1 MIIHLSAMK
10 YIFVLLF
17 LFFNF
22 FSFSQDNW
30 TYLIGDDLSNWE
42 IKQGKADFQLIEGTI
57 VGTSQLKSASTY
69 LGTKNFYKD
78 FILEFEVNV
87 SSGLNSGVQ
96 FRSLKSSDTKKSVY
110 GYQLE
115 LEADKPER
123 GRLWTGGIYDQSRR
137 SIFLYPLSVNPIG
150 RSAFKPDEWNFIRIE
165 AIGNTVRT
173 WVNGIQCS
181 NLIDDT
187 STDGFI
193 ALQIHSIG
201 KKSLEGKQV
210 KWKNIRITT
219 NELNKHRYP
228 VEDYA
233 PEINN
238 VDNYLTEKQIDDG
251 WKFIFDGNTS
261 DGWFGA
267 KSDSFPTEGWR
278 INKGILTV
286 LSSDG
291 KESANGGD
299 IVTKDKYENFELE
312 LDFKITKGAN
322 SGIKYFVDLDLNKG
336 EGSAIGLEYQILD
349 NKFHPD
355 ASKKFKLMELEGEN
369 WIIKKEDVKK
379 NRGVASLYDLIEAK
393 KFNWKDV
400 SAGEWHR
407 AKIISNNGYI
417 EHWLDN
423 EKVLEYNRFS
433 QVFKALV
440 EYSKYSKWE
449 NFAQQKSGHILLQDH
464 GDEVSFKNIKI
475 REFNN
480 EK

>member
-1 MIIHLSAMK
+1 MK
-10 YIFVLLF
+10 YILLLSILFV
-17 LFFNF
+17 NF

-30 TYLIGDDLSNWE
+30 KYLIDDNLSNWE
-42 IKQGKADFQLIEGTI
+42 IKEGNADFTVKDGIIT
-57 VGTSQLKSASTY
+57 GTSILKSPSTY
-69 LGTKNFYKD
+69 LGTKINYKD

-96 FRSLKSSDTKKSVY
+96 FRSLKSDNSRNSVY

-123 GRLWTGGIYDQSRR
+123 NRLWSGGIYDQSRR
-137 SIFLYPLSVNPIG
+137 SIFLYPLSVNPIA
-150 RSAFKPDEWNFIRIE
+150 RSAFKPNEWNFVRIE
-165 AIGNTVRT
+165 AIGNSIRS
-173 WVNGIQCS
+173 WINGIQCS
-181 NLIDDT
+181 NLVDDT

-201 KKSLEGKQV
+201 KQSLEGKTV
-210 KWKNIRITT
+210 KWKNIRIST
-219 NELNKHRYP
+219 NEINNRYP

-233 PEINN
+233 QEINN
-238 VDNYLTEKQIDDG
+238 IDDFLTEKQKEDG

-261 DGWFGA
+261 KGWLGA
-267 KSDSFPTEGWR
+267 KSESFPEKGWK
-278 INKGILTV
+278 INDGVLTV
-286 LSSDG
+286 LPSDG
-291 KESANGGD
+291 RESENGGD
-299 IVTKDKYENFELE
+299 IITKVKYENFEFE
-312 LDFKITKGAN
+312 LDFRITKGAN
-322 SGIKYFVDLDLNKG
+322 SGIKYFVDLSINKD

-349 NKFHPD
+349 NKFHTD
-355 ASKKFKLMELEGEN
+355 ASKKFRFMELEGEK
-369 WIIKKEDVKK
+369 WEVKKEDVKK
-379 NRGVASLYDLIEAK
+379 NRGVASLYDLIEAE
-393 KFNWKDV
+393 KFNHKSV
-400 SAGEWHR
+400 SSGQWHR
-407 AKIISNNGYI
+407 AKIISNNGHI

-464 GDEVSFKNIKI
+464 GNEVSFKNIKI
-475 REFNN
+475 REFND

>member
-1 MIIHLSAMK
+1 MK
-10 YIFVLLF
+10 YILLLSILFV
-17 LFFNF
+17 NF

-30 TYLIGDDLSNWE
+30 NYLIDDNLSNWE
-42 IKQGKADFQLIEGTI
+42 IKEGNADFTVKDGIIT
-57 VGTSQLKSASTY
+57 GTSILKSPSTY
-69 LGTKNFYKD
+69 LGTKINYKD

-96 FRSLKSSDTKKSVY
+96 FRSLKSDNSRNSVY

-123 GRLWTGGIYDQSRR
+123 NRLWSGGIYDQSRR
-137 SIFLYPLSVNPIG
+137 SIFLYPLSVNPIA
-150 RSAFKPDEWNFIRIE
+150 RSAFKPNEWNFVRIE
-165 AIGNTVRT
+165 AIGNSIRS
-173 WVNGIQCS
+173 WINGIQCS
-181 NLIDDT
+181 NLVDDT

-201 KKSLEGKQV
+201 KQSLEGKTV
-210 KWKNIRITT
+210 KWKNIRISTHEI
-219 NELNKHRYP
+219 NNRYP

-233 PEINN
+233 QEINN
-238 VDNYLTEKQIDDG
+238 IDNFLTEKQKEDG

-261 DGWFGA
+261 KGWLGA
-267 KSDSFPTEGWR
+267 KSESFPEKGWK
-278 INKGILTV
+278 INDGVLTV
-286 LSSDG
+286 LPSDG
-291 KESANGGD
+291 RESENGGD
-299 IVTKDKYENFELE
+299 IITNVKYENFELE
-312 LDFKITKGAN
+312 LDFRITKGAN
-322 SGIKYFVDLDLNKG
+322 SGIKYFVDLSLNKD

-349 NKFHPD
+349 NKFHTD
-355 ASKKFKLMELEGEN
+355 ASKKFRVMELEGEK
-369 WIIKKEDVKK
+369 WELKKEDVKR
-379 NRGVASLYDLIEAK
+379 NRGVASLYDLIEAE
-393 KFNWKDV
+393 KFNHKSV
-400 SAGEWHR
+400 SSGQWHR
-407 AKIISNNGYI
+407 AKIISNNGHV

-464 GDEVSFKNIKI
+464 GNEVSFKNIKI
-475 REFNN
+475 REFND

>member
-1 MIIHLSAMK
+1 MK
-10 YIFVLLF
+10 YILLLSILFV
-17 LFFNF
+17 NF

-30 TYLIGDDLSNWE
+30 KYLIDDNLSNWE
-42 IKQGKADFQLIEGTI
+42 IKEGNADFTVKDGIIT
-57 VGTSQLKSASTY
+57 GTSILKSPSTY
-69 LGTKNFYKD
+69 LGTKINYKD

-96 FRSLKSSDTKKSVY
+96 FRSLKSDNSRNSVY

-123 GRLWTGGIYDQSRR
+123 NRLWSGGIYDQSRR
-137 SIFLYPLSVNPIG
+137 SIFLYPLSVNPIAK
-150 RSAFKPDEWNFIRIE
+150 SAFKPNEWNFVRIE
-165 AIGNTVRT
+165 AIGNSIRS
-173 WVNGIQCS
+173 WINGIQCS
-181 NLIDDT
+181 NLVDDT

-201 KKSLEGKQV
+201 KQSLEGKTV
-210 KWKNIRITT
+210 KWKNIRISTHEI
-219 NELNKHRYP
+219 NNRYP

-233 PEINN
+233 QEINN
-238 VDNYLTEKQIDDG
+238 IDNFLTEKQKEDG

-261 DGWFGA
+261 KGWLGA
-267 KSDSFPTEGWR
+267 KSESFPEKGWK
-278 INKGILTV
+278 INDGVLTV
-286 LSSDG
+286 LPSDG
-291 KESANGGD
+291 RESENGGD
-299 IVTKDKYENFELE
+299 IITKVKYENFEFE
-312 LDFKITKGAN
+312 LDFRITKGAN
-322 SGIKYFVDLDLNKG
+322 SGIKYFVDLSLNKD

-349 NKFHPD
+349 NKFHTD
-355 ASKKFKLMELEGEN
+355 ASKKFRVMELEGEK
-369 WIIKKEDVKK
+369 WEVKKEDVKK
-379 NRGVASLYDLIEAK
+379 NRGVASLYDLIEAE
-393 KFNWKDV
+393 KFNHKSV
-400 SAGEWHR
+400 SSGQWHR
-407 AKIISNNGYI
+407 AKIISNNGHI

-464 GDEVSFKNIKI
+464 GNEVSFKNIKI
-475 REFNN
+475 REFND

>member
-1 MIIHLSAMK
+1 MK
-10 YIFVLLF
+10 YILLLSILFV
-17 LFFNF
+17 NF

-30 TYLIGDDLSNWE
+30 NYLIDDNLSNWE
-42 IKQGKADFQLIEGTI
+42 IKEGNADFTVKDGIIT
-57 VGTSQLKSASTY
+57 GTSILKSPSTY
-69 LGTKNFYKD
+69 LGTKINYKD

-96 FRSLKSSDTKKSVY
+96 FRSLKSDNPRNSVY

-123 GRLWTGGIYDQSRR
+123 NRLWSGGIYDQSRR
-137 SIFLYPLSVNPIG
+137 SIFLYPLSVNPIA
-150 RSAFKPDEWNFIRIE
+150 RSAFKPNEWNFVRIE
-165 AIGNTVRT
+165 AIGNSIRS
-173 WVNGIQCS
+173 WINGIQCS
-181 NLIDDT
+181 NLVDDT

-201 KKSLEGKQV
+201 KQSLEGKTV
-210 KWKNIRITT
+210 KWKNIRISTHEI
-219 NELNKHRYP
+219 NNRYP

-233 PEINN
+233 QEINN
-238 VDNYLTEKQIDDG
+238 IDNFLTEKQKEDG

-261 DGWFGA
+261 KGWLGA
-267 KSDSFPTEGWR
+267 KSESFPEKGWK
-278 INKGILTV
+278 INDGVLTV
-286 LSSDG
+286 LPSDG
-291 KESANGGD
+291 RESENGGD
-299 IVTKDKYENFELE
+299 IITKVKYENFEFE
-312 LDFKITKGAN
+312 LDFRITKGAN
-322 SGIKYFVDLDLNKG
+322 SGIKYFVDLSLNKD

-349 NKFHPD
+349 NKFHTD
-355 ASKKFKLMELEGEN
+355 ASKKFRVMELEGEK
-369 WIIKKEDVKK
+369 WEVKKEDVKK
-379 NRGVASLYDLIEAK
+379 NRGVASLYDLIEAE
-393 KFNWKDV
+393 KFNHKSV
-400 SAGEWHR
+400 SSGQWHR
-407 AKIISNNGYI
+407 AKIISNNGHI

-464 GDEVSFKNIKI
+464 GNEVSFKNIKI
-475 REFNN
+475 REFND

>member
-1 MIIHLSAMK
+1 MK
-10 YIFVLLF
+10 YILV
-17 LFFNF
+17 LFFLSVNTVLI
-22 FSFSQDNW
+22 SQENW
-30 TYLIGDDLSNWE
+30 SYLIGDDLSNWE
-42 IKQGKADFQLIEGTI
+42 IKQGRADFQLVDGTI
-57 VGTSQLKSASTY
+57 VGTSQLKSSSTY
-69 LGTKNFYKD
+69 LGTKKFYKD

-96 FRSLKSSDTKKSVY
+96 FRSLQSNDSRKYVY

-115 LEADKPER
+115 LEANNPER
-123 GRLWTGGIYDQSRR
+123 KRFWTGGIYDQSRR
-137 SIFLYPLSVNPIG
+137 SIFLYPLSVNPIA
-150 RSAFKPDEWNFIRIE
+150 RTAFVPDEWNFIRIE

-187 STDGFI
+187 STNGFI
-193 ALQIHSIG
+193 ALQVHSIG
-201 KKSLEGKQV
+201 KESLEGKQV

-219 NELNKHRYP
+219 DELDKKRYP
-228 VEDYA
+228 VEDYS

-238 VDNYLTEKQIDDG
+238 VDNYLTEKQKENG

-261 DGWFGA
+261 NGWVGA
-267 KSDSFPTEGWR
+267 KTDSFPTKGWV
-278 INKGILTV
+278 IKNGLLTV
-286 LSSDG
+286 LPADG
-291 KESANGGD
+291 AESANGGD
-299 IVTKDKYENFELE
+299 IVTTDKYENFELE

-349 NKFHPD
+349 NKIHLD
-355 ASKKFKLMELEGEN
+355 ASKKFRVMELEGEKWN
-369 WIIKKEDVKK
+369 IKKEDVKK

-393 KFNWKDV
+393 KLNWKDV
-400 SAGEWHR
+400 RPGAWHR
-407 AKIISNNGYI
+407 AKIVSNNGNV

-433 QVFKALV
+433 QVFRALV

-475 REFNN
+475 REYKN